1 MHDPFGKK
9 PIEFDTGTNTSNDI
23 GFNLEISQTFRN
35 GVQFEI
41 DFPISWRVFSIAM
54 ALACLEKPCK
64 KGLKIAVAKHIC
76 CVDAVTIKTFVQDET
91 VTFTLDKS
99 AQAEAAKLRAGD
111 IIKIEYED
119 KFGQRFASDITKLF

>member
-1 MHDPFGKK
+1 MDDTFGKK
-9 PIEFDTGTNTSNDI
+9 PIELNTGTDTSNDI

-35 GVQFEI
+35 GVSIEI

-54 ALACLEKPCK
+54 VLACLEKPCK
-64 KGLKIAVAKHIC
+64 KGLKIAVAKHIY
-76 CVDAVTIKTFVQDET
+76 CVDAVTIKTLVQDDT
-91 VTFTLDKS
+91 VTFTLEKT
-99 AQAEAAKLRAGD
+99 AQAEAAKLQAGD

>member
-9 PIEFDTGTNTSNDI
+9 PIEFDLDTNTSNDI

-54 ALACLEKPCK
+54 ALSCCEKPCK
-64 KGLKIAVAKHIC
+64 PGLKIAVAKYIC
-76 CVDAVTIKTFVQDET
+76 YMEYAMIKTLVQEDT
-91 VTFTLDKS
+91 VIFTLEKS
-99 AQAEAAKLRAGD
+99 AQEDAAKLSAGD